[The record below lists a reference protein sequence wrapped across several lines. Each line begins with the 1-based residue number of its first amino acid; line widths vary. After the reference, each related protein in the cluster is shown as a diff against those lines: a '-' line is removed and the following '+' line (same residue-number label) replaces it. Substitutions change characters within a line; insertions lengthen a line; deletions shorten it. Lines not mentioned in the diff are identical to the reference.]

1 MGVSTLPELREL
13 AMRVLAEP
21 VGADAGERIW
31 STYIFIVDNR
41 RNRLS
46 VDRARKLV
54 YAHFNVRS
62 LKKVRG
68 VDYNSEYLRGRLRR
82 WRLRARLRRNWL
94 WFRTR

>member
-54 YAHFNVRS
+54 CARALQCQVTVVVEGARS
-62 LKKVRG
+62 GLPFTVCCVRG
-68 VDYNSEYLRGRLRR
+68 
-82 WRLRARLRRNWL
+82 
-94 WFRTR
+94 